1 MRRLYKWLGLLLS
14 VLIAFSAGFESAN
27 ITTSKSNG
35 SGTVL
40 WHDNNAVLRW
50 GKSDIKG
57 SGTVTLSSASAYF
70 LGEGG
75 AYVEVITGL
84 NNTAVEGA
92 YHIIPF
98 VSEKIIIEEYQ
109 FSVAD
114 IADVSM
120 INLFDT
126 DIYNGTENYS
136 YAVYWDNATKE
147 IFYNTGNYNTGS
159 GHWQDSGFSYNIVST
174 VPYRVELLYDT
185 STNKYVGL
193 WIDNTYFN
201 FSNFTVGYIDS
212 TISPRIQ
219 IRPSITHGNTA
230 KYAELEF
237 WDYTIS
243 AG

>member
-1 MRRLYKWLGLLLS
+1 MALEQFYGM
-14 VLIAFSAGFESAN
+14 
-27 ITTSKSNG
+27 ITMLFCVGVNLT
-35 SGTVL
+35 L
-40 WHDNNAVLRW
+40 
-50 GKSDIKG
+50 KG
-57 SGTVTLSSASAYF
+57 QVQLHF
-70 LGEGG
+70 LQQVHIFLAKE
-75 AYVEVITGL
+75 VHMWKVITGL